1 MSDKLACFDM
11 DGVIFKD
18 INFWMELHKAFG
30 TYEKGK
36 VLTDTYL
43 RTDYG
48 KLVEEVVVNLWQ
60 GLPASVFYDL
70 VDSAVYNHG
79 AKNFFTFLADN
90 DYTTAIISAS
100 SLDLAKR
107 AQSDLGVDF
116 VFANNLVIQND
127 KVSGEFHWPVGVGG
141 ENKANIVRDLAKK
154 LGVVLSKVI
163 YVGDNL
169 NDIEAFKIVGTPIAF
184 NSNKAA
190 LKKHAKHVVD
200 SDDLT
205 ELTRYF

>member
-1 MSDKLACFDM
+1 MRLACFDM
-11 DGVIFKD
+11 DGVIFED

-30 TYEKGK
+30 TFEEGK
-36 VLTDTYL
+36 VLTEKYL

-48 KLVEEVVVNLWQ
+48 RLVEEVVVNLWQ
-60 GLPASVFYDL
+60 GLPASAYYDL
-70 VDSAVYNHG
+70 VNSASYNPG
-79 AKNFFTFLADN
+79 AKEFFSYLQNN

-100 SLDLAKR
+100 SLDLARR

-154 LGVVLSKVI
+154 LGVDLSKVI
-163 YVGDNL
+163 YVGDNV
-169 NDIEAFKIVGTPIAF
+169 NDIEAFKIAGKSIAF
-184 NSNKAA
+184 NSEKSE
-190 LKKHAKHVVD
+190 LKQHAKHVVNTN
-200 SDDLT
+200 DLR
-205 ELTRYF
+205 ELKKYF